1 MKKNNVIN
9 RSFTGLFAAIA
20 TTIVLLFAG
29 SVNAS
34 AQDEPMTMP
43 EVAPEYPGG
52 TMELL
57 SFIQQHL
64 EYPEG
69 AKEQEIQGRVIV
81 QFTIEKDGSVSDVK
95 VVKSVDPL
103 VDDQVVRAISAMPAW
118 KPGMHEGKTVRV
130 SYSLPFRFRLQA
142 PPKDVILVQYAK
154 GQDGKKDVTCTLT
167 SQKKLTEQEQASII
181 EMKDLNSKLKEV
193 SKKNTEGFFTLPN
206 NPDTM
211 DEFNTIEEK
220 LNSIQNLNVIYK
232 QK

>member
-9 RSFTGLFAAIA
+9 RSFRGLFAAIA
-20 TTIVLLFAG
+20 TTVVLLMAG
-29 SVNAS
+29 SVNVS
-34 AQDEPMTMP
+34 AQDEPMLQP
-43 EVAPEYPGG
+43 EIAPEFPGG
-52 TMELL
+52 VPALL
-57 SFIQQHL
+57 SFIQQNIK
-64 EYPEG
+64 YPEG

-118 KPGMHEGKTVRV
+118 KPGMHEGKPVRA

-142 PPKDVILVQYAK
+142 PPKDIILVQYAK

-167 SQKKLTEQEQASII
+167 SQKKLTEQELASVI

-193 SKKNTEGFFTLPN
+193 SKKKTEGFFALPN

-211 DEFNTIEEK
+211 DEFNTLEEA
-220 LNSIQNLNVIYK
+220 LNKDDNLKVTYK
-232 QK
+232 QN

>member
-9 RSFTGLFAAIA
+9 RSFSGLFAAIA

-29 SVNAS
+29 SVNVS

-52 TMELL
+52 TIALL
-57 SFIQQHL
+57 TFIQKHL

-81 QFTIEKDGSVSDVK
+81 QFIIEKDGTVSDVK
-95 VVKSVDPL
+95 IVKSVDPL

-130 SYSLPFRFRLQA
+130 SYSVPIHFKLQA
-142 PPKDVILVQYAK
+142 PPKDIILVKYTI
-154 GQDGKKDVTCTLT
+154 GQDGKKVVTCTLT
-167 SQKKLTEQEQASII
+167 SEKKLMEQELASKIQ
-181 EMKDLNSKLKEV
+181 MKDLDSKLKELG
-193 SKKNTEGFFTLPN
+193 KKKTEGFFALPN

-211 DEFNTIEEK
+211 DEFNAIEDK
-220 LNSIQNLNVIYK
+220 LNNIKGINVTYQ

>member
-9 RSFTGLFAAIA
+9 RSFRGLFAAIA
-20 TTIVLLFAG
+20 TTIVLLMAG
-29 SVNAS
+29 SVNVS
-34 AQDEPMTMP
+34 AQDEPMTQP

-52 TMELL
+52 TIALL
-57 SFIQQHL
+57 SFIQQNL

-81 QFTIEKDGSVSDVK
+81 RFTIEKDGSISDVQ

-103 VDDQVVRAISAMPAW
+103 VDDQVVRAVSAMPAW
-118 KPGMHEGKTVRV
+118 KPGMHEGKPVRV
-130 SYSLPFRFRLQA
+130 SYSIPIHFKLQA

-154 GQDGKKDVTCTLT
+154 GEDGKKAVTCTLT

-193 SKKNTEGFFTLPN
+193 GKKKSEGFFALPN

-211 DEFNTIEEK
+211 DEFNTLEEA
-220 LNSIQNLNVIYK
+220 LNKDDNLKVTYK
-232 QK
+232 QN

>member
-9 RSFTGLFAAIA
+9 RSFSGLFAAIA

-29 SVNAS
+29 SVNVN

-52 TMELL
+52 TIALL
-57 SFIQQHL
+57 TFIQQHL

-81 QFTIEKDGSVSDVK
+81 QFIIEKDGTVSDVK
-95 VVKSVDPL
+95 IVKSVDPL

-130 SYSLPFRFRLQA
+130 SYSVPIHFKLQA

-167 SQKKLTEQEQASII
+167 SQKKLTEQELASII

-193 SKKNTEGFFTLPN
+193 SKKNAEGFFTLPN
-206 NPDTM
+206 NPETM